1 MCNVYPV
8 VWGALAESVGP
19 AKAARQIDMSIKT
32 LANWLI
38 AAREGKPLSP
48 PSRPPVSEL
57 ESELARLRAEVD
69 TPQLSAAD
77 DRRCSDQLRWGS
89 LGGGR
94 RGLWRA

>member
-38 AAREGKPLSP
+38 AARGGP
-48 PSRPPVSEL
+48 PRQNTCRFHSINNPG
-57 ESELARLRAEVD
+57 ARMRNFDGTVRTIFQRQSGGAV
-69 TPQLSAAD
+69 AAP
-77 DRRCSDQLRWGS
+77 
-89 LGGGR
+89 
-94 RGLWRA
+94 

>member
-57 ESELARLRAEVD
+57 ESELARLRAD
-69 TPQLSAAD
+69 TPQLSAD

-89 LGGGR
+89 LGGR